1 MYRGYKSKRAYLN
14 AKIHALSHKIYED
27 TGAEEHLAE
36 LIGDI
41 IAKRPQSS
49 VDLFNETPGGN
60 VSGKCG
66 VSLLTDSEARSL
78 YYELV
83 STLKKLKAN
92 TKATNAILGIKTSAM
107 TDEQRRKI
115 IKITRYVFGWSIEV
129 TFSKILEF
137 CPELAKRLTPWQIKQ
152 TKIVPLYN
160 LLNARQANSI
170 IKRLEKIEK
179 RNKENG

>member
-14 AKIHALSHKIYED
+14 AKIHGLSHKIYED
-27 TGAEEHLAE
+27 SAEEHLAE

-41 IAKRPQSS
+41 IAKRPKSS
-49 VDLFNETPGGN
+49 VDLFNETP
-60 VSGKCG
+60 CG
-66 VSLLTDSEARSL
+66 VSLLTESEARSL
-78 YYELV
+78 YFELV
-83 STLKKLKAN
+83 DSLKRLKAN
-92 TKATNAILGIKTSAM
+92 TKATNSLLGIKTSAM

-129 TFSKILEF
+129 TFSKIIEF

-160 LLNARQANSI
+160 LLSVKQANSI
-170 IKRLEKIEK
+170 IKRLEKIER
-179 RNKENG
+179 RNKANEYS